1 MRIRCP
7 IFATDVG
14 AIGKGEIAFG
24 HAVFGF
30 VVNAI
35 AILVTVEIKTLIV
48 ASDL

>member
-7 IFATDVG
+7 IFATDIG

-24 HAVFGF
+24 HTVFVF
-30 VVNAI
+30 VFNTI
-35 AILVTVEIKTLIV
+35 AIMVAVEINTLIV